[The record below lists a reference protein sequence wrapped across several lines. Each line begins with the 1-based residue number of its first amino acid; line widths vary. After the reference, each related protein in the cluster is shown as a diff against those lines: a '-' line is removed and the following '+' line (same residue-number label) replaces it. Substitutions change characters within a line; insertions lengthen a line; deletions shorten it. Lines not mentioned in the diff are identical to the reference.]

1 MIPPEE
7 RRKMQA
13 VSLCGPKVVERLED
27 IGISSLADLR
37 GQQPLHLVE
46 RVNLS
51 AGAPIWRHP
60 RAVRAVANLVHAAEA
75 EAAAEGPTGQPG

>member
-1 MIPPEE
+1 
-7 RRKMQA
+7 MQA
-13 VSLCGPKVVERLED
+13 VTLCGPKVVERLED
-27 IGISSLADLR
+27 IGISSLADLG

-75 EAAAEGPTGQPG
+75 EDTVRVPADQPS